1 MRRDP
6 TDHIGDSLATIACT
20 GAANN
25 YIDLVFTTKDSGN
38 FMGKHYYAPIGI
50 CLKINE
56 SPDEL

>member
-1 MRRDP
+1 M
-6 TDHIGDSLATIACT
+6 LYIANLFFLFERVST

-25 YIDLVFTTKDSGN
+25 YTDLVFTTKDTGN